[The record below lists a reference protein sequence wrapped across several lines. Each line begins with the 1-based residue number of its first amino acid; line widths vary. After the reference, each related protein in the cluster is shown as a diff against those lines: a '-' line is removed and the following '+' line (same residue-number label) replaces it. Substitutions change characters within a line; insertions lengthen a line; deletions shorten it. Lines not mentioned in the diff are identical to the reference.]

1 MKKLFCAKTDDISNL
16 FNTVAF
22 ASATRTE
29 VSKSVRDNWCR
40 CIEVMAAG
48 SRLRFT
54 ATNRRRMSTAFID
67 VNSFES
73 NKHSDFKCAVL
84 ADDLKFA
91 LKSFKGSKELML
103 YTSKSAVD
111 GNTVLRI
118 TDIHRTIE
126 IPESNEKFKDWYSVI
141 STTDKDPMAL
151 LLDREKLL
159 RCLNSLLSGVK
170 VSQIKQ
176 HDRTAILDV
185 QTDKVAVLPTDEL
198 MDSARLVDS
207 DTRDGYNHDNKSIQR
222 LSHGIG
228 SFVGYNESDH
238 FMSGKMQISI
248 KWFADALEAMDT
260 DMIAF
265 MYGDRSVYNG
275 LTMYE
280 KKVMELL
287 QTVKI
292 VPVEHRFDLT
302 ESPTVHLIQPMRV
315 GERRRYL
322 C

>member
-1 MKKLFCAKTDDISNL
+1 MKNLFCAKTDDISNL
-16 FNTVAF
+16 FNTVSF
-22 ASATRTE
+22 AAATRTE
-29 VSKSVRDNWCR
+29 VSKSLRDNWCR
-40 CIEVMAAG
+40 SIEVMASG

-54 ATNRRRMSTAFID
+54 ATNKYRMSTAFID
-67 VNSFES
+67 VDSFES
-73 NKHSDFKCAVL
+73 NKHSDFKCTVL
-84 ADDLKFA
+84 ADDLRFA
-91 LKSFKGSKELML
+91 FKSFKGSKELML
-103 YTSKSAVD
+103 FTSKSDVD
-111 GNTVLRI
+111 GTPVIRI
-118 TDIHRTIE
+118 TDNRRTIE
-126 IPESNEKFKDWYSVI
+126 ISESDEEFKNWHYII
-141 STTDKDPMAL
+141 STRDEEPMAL
-151 LLDREKLL
+151 LLDRKKLL

-170 VSQIKQ
+170 LFQIKQ

-185 QTDKVAVLPTDEL
+185 QTDKVVVLPTDEL

-207 DTRDGYNHDNKSIQR
+207 DTRDGYNHDNDSIQR
-222 LSHGIG
+222 LSHGKG
-228 SFVGYNESDH
+228 YSVEYNESDH